1 MQPRAWYIHPP
12 TGKPYGPCFT
22 RGKAQMEAARI
33 ATGRPK
39 LEGETALIRW
49 RSLHRKGWGVQ
60 HTGTKMIRPSP
71 DEDKPTVSPRGF
83 THSAMSNLKLPLKRL

>member
-22 RGKAQMEAARI
+22 KGQAQMEAVRI

-39 LEGETALIRW
+39 LDGETALTLW
-49 RSLHRKGWGVQ
+49 RSLHRAGWGVD
-60 HTGTKMIRPSP
+60 HSNTKLIPAP
-71 DEDKPTVSPRGF
+71 THPVQQNDATEDRK
-83 THSAMSNLKLPLKRL
+83 HSD